1 MTEKI
6 RMATKDDAK
15 AILAIYAPY
24 VKETAITFEYEVPS
38 LIDFEARII
47 QTLSRYP
54 YLVAQKKD
62 GTIVGYAYAGV
73 YKGRAAYD
81 WSCEVT
87 IYLAKDVKSQG
98 LGTRLYQ
105 ALEVELQKLNI
116 IQVLACVTAGNIG
129 SIKFHEKLGY
139 EQVGFF
145 SNLGYKFNEWYDVVW
160 LQKTI
165 QPVTIPPKKF
175 IPYKRIIGVL
185 KEAEM

>member
-54 YLVAQKKD
+54 YLVAQKED
-62 GTIVGYAYAGV
+62 GTIV
-73 YKGRAAYD
+73 
-81 WSCEVT
+81 
-87 IYLAKDVKSQG
+87 SQG

-175 IPYKRIIGVL
+175 IPYKKDLR
-185 KEAEM
+185 